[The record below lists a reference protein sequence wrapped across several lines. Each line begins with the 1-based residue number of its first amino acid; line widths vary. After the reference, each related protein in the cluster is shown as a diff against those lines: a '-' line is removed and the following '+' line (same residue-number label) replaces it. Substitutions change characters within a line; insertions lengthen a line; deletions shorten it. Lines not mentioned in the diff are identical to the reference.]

1 MRPVSFGNA
10 PSDPK
15 AFREWIIR
23 GFRQAE
29 IASNDIDPARVA
41 DAFTVSNYTETRTL
55 DAGTATAADIANVLA
70 TFIGDLKK
78 RGSKRTSD

>member
-1 MRPVSFGNA
+1 MRPVSFGSA

-15 AFREWIIR
+15 AFRDWIVR
-23 GFRQAE
+23 AFRQVD
-29 IASNDIDPARVA
+29 IASNDIDPARIA

-55 DAGTATAADIANVLA
+55 DAGTATATDIANVLA
-70 TFIGDLKK
+70 TLIDDLKK